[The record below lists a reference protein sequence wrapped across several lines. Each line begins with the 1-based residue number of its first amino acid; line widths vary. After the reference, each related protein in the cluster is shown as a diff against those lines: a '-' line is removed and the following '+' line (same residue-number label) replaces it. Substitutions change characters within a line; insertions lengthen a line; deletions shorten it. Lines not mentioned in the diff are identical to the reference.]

1 MVTFCNFC
9 YCNIE
14 YATGLYRAKT
24 INSEWICDFCYDC
37 YDIKKKKPKLASGW
51 IKYIK
56 PSVILTA

>member
-1 MVTFCNFC
+1 MVTFCNYC

-24 INSEWICDFCYDC
+24 INGEWICDFCYD
-37 YDIKKKKPKLASGW
+37 IEKKKPKLDSGW

>member
-1 MVTFCNFC
+1 MVTFCNYC